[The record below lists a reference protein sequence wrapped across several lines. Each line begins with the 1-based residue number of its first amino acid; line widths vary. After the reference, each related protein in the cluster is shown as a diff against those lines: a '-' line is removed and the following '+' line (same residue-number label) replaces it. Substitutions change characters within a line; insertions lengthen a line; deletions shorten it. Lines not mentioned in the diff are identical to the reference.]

1 MAPVAIGVLA
11 TKGCDFDA
19 LNQQNSEVRANLLS
33 VWIKLKN
40 LGGNSV
46 SGYVVILR
54 VGSQEKVSDTAPN
67 EVRAVAR
74 RA

>member
-1 MAPVAIGVLA
+1 MAPVTVGVLA
-11 TKGCDFDA
+11 TKRGDFHTVDQYNA
-19 LNQQNSEVRANLLS
+19 KSRTDLLS
-33 VWIKLKN
+33 LWIKLKN

-67 EVRAVAR
+67 EIRAEPAD
-74 RA
+74 A